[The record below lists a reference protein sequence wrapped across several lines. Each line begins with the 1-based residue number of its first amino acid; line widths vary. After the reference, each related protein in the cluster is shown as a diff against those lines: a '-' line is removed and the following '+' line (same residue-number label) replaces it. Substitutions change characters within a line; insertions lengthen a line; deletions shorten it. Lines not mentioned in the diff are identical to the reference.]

1 MNFKVLNGD
10 IYFSDEFV
18 KLNEI
23 RSEFLQAAFDS
34 ASIFTEK
41 CIKKFNSIEQ
51 LLKDGESFGY
61 EYLNSYISKAIDI
74 INEFGIEEINND
86 ILNEKYYLNN
96 YCTWKNTLEEIR
108 TENNKETISR
118 NKNDNITYAKLNIN
132 SELIKKPF
140 KMKEKNI
147 ILESDKIEGGIS
159 QEIINKLV
167 NSMMESIFNINFAV
181 IDVLNYNNVAQVAAY
196 NDAED
201 INKSNNLIKE
211 LLENKISQN
220 EEENSI
226 KEIIKLNPYNEN
238 IYKALLYKYG
248 DKDNQL
254 ESLGEFLG
262 YNNINEYKHNL
273 LNEYYIGLSSNTKED
288 INKAK
293 ESIVLFANKL
303 GIKEYS
309 EYVDELDKMFAD
321 KVKLEDSIKTKEIE
335 KNVKMETVEINEN
348 IRKYKKNNKIWISAG
363 IIVASLLVV
372 YLIMTAYFNSHFFF
386 RTYINGINVTGKSNK
401 SAKDFIAE
409 KASDY
414 ILTIKEREGNTESNR
429 Y

>member
-1 MNFKVLNGD
+1 M
-10 IYFSDEFV
+10 
-18 KLNEI
+18 
-23 RSEFLQAAFDS
+23 
-34 ASIFTEK
+34 
-41 CIKKFNSIEQ
+41 
-51 LLKDGESFGY
+51 
-61 EYLNSYISKAIDI
+61 
-74 INEFGIEEINND
+74 
-86 ILNEKYYLNN
+86 
-96 YCTWKNTLEEIR
+96 
-108 TENNKETISR
+108 
-118 NKNDNITYAKLNIN
+118 
-132 SELIKKPF
+132 
-140 KMKEKNI
+140 
-147 ILESDKIEGGIS
+147 
-159 QEIINKLV
+159 
-167 NSMMESIFNINFAV
+167 
-181 IDVLNYNNVAQVAAY
+181 
-196 NDAED
+196 
-201 INKSNNLIKE
+201 
-211 LLENKISQN
+211 
-220 EEENSI
+220 
-226 KEIIKLNPYNEN
+226 
-238 IYKALLYKYG
+238 YKYG

-414 ILTIKEREGNTESNR
+414 ILTIKEREGNTESLNGTDINLK
-429 Y
+429 YDFTNGINQLLENQNPFLWIKSIFVSNNYTITEGITYDETLLKQFLGNLNCLDESIL